1 MGSISLKN
9 TKKRSSIQRVFTSN
23 ANKKEMNL
31 TYSGKNS
38 FPIKKVSSLISLRDI
53 KTNSNEL
60 SYESN
65 NITKLSIQKK
75 ANLKNDKNE
84 SQIIKKIL
92 SNHYLFKY
100 VDNDSITKLMNKLIK
115 CKSQKGIKIYEKNKE
130 SGYFYI
136 ITKGKM
142 YYNAKNNIEE
152 KIKEYQDLNIYSPS
166 CFGDYEL
173 INNISRLCDV
183 ITEEECIFY
192 ALKKDDLLDI
202 LFNVRK
208 KNMNKIN
215 KFINENYPFLSSYP
229 EANKFLINSITIYN
243 FNKSGVLISNSFDE
257 MINNNIFIISDGEV
271 DIIYKQE
278 IAKVL
283 RKGDIIGY
291 RELILNDGYL
301 RNIYLASKT
310 DDVELYSIS
319 YNSIISFL
327 KENYYIND
335 VLFFIFCFCWKKS
348 QFLNELDVNTLYK
361 IFPFFKMESYG
372 PNEKIFKKGECL
384 TEENIV
390 IIEGNILCETKSNYE
405 AVRNE
410 ILYEKELVFSSN
422 AVLVMDDLYAF
433 PETIIL
439 RCPRQKY
446 MNVLGGKSLSDIV
459 NSNTKKKITHT
470 VIIDLLKKLNC
481 FNTSKIKVKELEKYL
496 NIEKY
501 HKKVPIINQ
510 GSTDLSK
517 IYMIKNGYVDIY
529 INNKYIRTLSMNSP
543 FGFKSIIMGNKIRT
557 ASAIA
562 NSLVEL
568 YSIDYNAFDKYVLN
582 ENPNII
588 TFLKN
593 KVYLEDET
601 VELEDLE
608 NIRLLGKGSFGF
620 VSLVRSKKTKYLYAI
635 KSIPLQKIMQLDMY
649 ECITNE
655 KNALRMLDHNFIL
668 KQVKTLKNSDNIFF
682 LNEYIKGKNLN
693 DILKEIITLN
703 KSQAQFFSASIILSI
718 EYMHSNKLI
727 HRDIKPE
734 NIMISESGYIKL
746 IDFGTVKETSSLNG
760 RTHTQIGT
768 PHYMAPEVIRGD
780 SYDNKVDYWSIG
792 ICIFEFICGKKPF
805 GNDIK
810 DPIEIYKSILND
822 KITFPNFIKDKDF
835 IYLINNMLEKDE
847 KKRIFGSDVKE
858 MEWFKDFDFK
868 GLNDMNIQAP
878 MKINLGND
886 NDDKGSSSNRNSNDY
901 LSELKNLIQKYK
913 KGKENII
920 LTDAQIQK
928 GESWLKD
935 F

>member
-1 MGSISLKN
+1 MGSTSLKS
-9 TKKRSSIQRVFTSN
+9 TKKRSSIHRVLISN
-23 ANKKEMNL
+23 AEKKDMNL

-38 FPIKKVSSLISLRDI
+38 FPIKKVSSLISIRDI
-53 KTNSNEL
+53 KTTSNDS
-60 SYESN
+60 SYEIN
-65 NITKLSIQKK
+65 NISKLIIQKK
-75 ANLKNDKNE
+75 INFKNE
-84 SQIIKKIL
+84 KTDSQIIKEVL
-92 SNHYLFKY
+92 SNHCLFEY
-100 VDNDSITKLMNKLIK
+100 VENESITKLMNKLIK

-130 SGYFYI
+130 SEYFYI

-142 YYNAKNNIEE
+142 HYNAKNSIED
-152 KIKEYQDLNIYSPS
+152 KIKENQYLNINSPS
-166 CFGDYEL
+166 SFGDYEI
-173 INNISRLCDV
+173 INDILRLCDV
-183 ITEEECIFY
+183 ITDEECIFY
-192 ALKKDDLLDI
+192 VLKKDDLLDT
-202 LFNVRK
+202 LSNVRK

-215 KFINENYPFLSSYP
+215 KFINENYPFLNSYP
-229 EANKFLINSITIYN
+229 EAIKFLTNNLIIYN
-243 FNKSGVLISNSFDE
+243 FTKSEILISNTFDE
-257 MINNNIFIISDGEV
+257 MINNNIFFISHGEV
-271 DIIYKQE
+271 DIIYKNE

-301 RNIYLASKT
+301 RNIYLATKT
-310 DDVELYSIS
+310 NDVELYSIS

-335 VLFFIFCFCWKKS
+335 ILFFVFCVCWKKS

-390 IIEGNILCETKSNYE
+390 IIEGNILCEGKSNYE

-410 ILYEKELVFSSN
+410 ILYEKELVFNSN

-439 RCPRQKY
+439 RCPREKY
-446 MNVLGGKSLSDIV
+446 KNILGGKCLSDIV

-470 VIIDLLKKLNC
+470 IIVDLLKKLNC

-496 NIEKY
+496 NLEKY
-501 HKKVPIINQ
+501 TKKVAIINQ

-517 IYMIKNGYVDIY
+517 IYMIKSGYVDIY

-568 YSIDYNAFDKYVLN
+568 YSIDYNAFDKYVLK
-582 ENPNII
+582 EYPNII

-593 KVYLEDET
+593 KIYLEDET

-620 VSLVRSKKTKYLYAI
+620 VSLVRSKKTKFLYAI

-693 DILKEIITLN
+693 DILKELITLN
-703 KSQAQFFSASIILSI
+703 KIQAQFFSASIILSI
-718 EYMHSNKLI
+718 EYMHTNKLI

-734 NIMISESGYIKL
+734 NIMISETGYIKL

-760 RTHTQIGT
+760 RTHTKIGT
-768 PHYMAPEVIRGD
+768 PHYMAPEVVRGD

-810 DPIEIYKSILND
+810 DPMEIYKSILND
-822 KITFPNFIKDKDF
+822 KITFPNFIKDKQ
-835 IYLINNMLEKDE
+835 IPL
-847 KKRIFGSDVKE
+847 
-858 MEWFKDFDFK
+858 
-868 GLNDMNIQAP
+868 
-878 MKINLGND
+878 KINFGND

-901 LSELKNLIQKYK
+901 LSELKQLIHKYK

-928 GESWLKD
+928 AESWLKD

>member
-1 MGSISLKN
+1 MGSTSLKN
-9 TKKRSSIQRVFTSN
+9 IKKKSSIARVLTSKQE
-23 ANKKEMNL
+23 KKGMNQ

-38 FPIKKVSSLISLRDI
+38 FPIKKVSSLISIRDI
-53 KTNSNEL
+53 KKNPIES
-60 SYESN
+60 SYEIN
-65 NITKLSIQKK
+65 NILKLTIQKNINFK
-75 ANLKNDKNE
+75 NEKND
-84 SQIIKKIL
+84 SQIIKNAL

-100 VDNDSITKLMNKLIK
+100 VDNDYITKLMNKLIK
-115 CKSQKGIKIYEKNKE
+115 CKSQKEIKIYEKNNE
-130 SGYFYI
+130 SEYFYI

-142 YYNAKNNIEE
+142 HYNAKNNIED
-152 KIKEYQDLNIYSPS
+152 KIKEYQDLNINSSS
-166 CFGDYEL
+166 CFCDYEI
-173 INNISRLCDV
+173 INDFSRLCDV
-183 ITEEECIFY
+183 ITDEECIFY
-192 ALKKDDLLDI
+192 VLKKDELLNT
-202 LFNVRK
+202 LSYVRK
-208 KNMNKIN
+208 KKLNNIN
-215 KFINENYPFLSSYP
+215 KFINENYPFLNSYP
-229 EANKFLINSITIYN
+229 EANKFLINAITIYN
-243 FNKSGVLISNSFDE
+243 FNKSVFLISNSFDE
-257 MINNNIFIISDGEV
+257 MINNNIFFVSEGEIE
-271 DIIYKQE
+271 IIYKHE
-278 IAKVL
+278 IAKCL
-283 RKGDIIGY
+283 RKGDLIGY

-301 RNIYLASKT
+301 RNIYLATKT
-310 DDVELYSIS
+310 NNVELYSIS
-319 YNSIISFL
+319 YNSIKSFL
-327 KENYYIND
+327 KEDYYIND
-335 VLFFIFCFCWKKS
+335 VLFFVFCICWKKS
-348 QFLNELDVNTLYK
+348 QYLNELDVNTLYK
-361 IFPFFKMESYG
+361 IFPLFKMESYG
-372 PNEKIFKKGECL
+372 PNEKIFKKGDCL
-384 TEENIV
+384 NEENIV
-390 IIEGNILCETKSNYE
+390 IIEGNILCENKNNYE

-410 ILYEKELVFSSN
+410 ILYEKELVFGSN
-422 AVLVMDDLYAF
+422 AVLLMDDLFAF

-439 RCPRQKY
+439 RCPREKY
-446 MNVLGGKSLSDIV
+446 KNILGGKSLSDII
-459 NSNTKKKITHT
+459 NSNIKKKTTHT

-481 FNTSKIKVKELEKYL
+481 FNISKIKVNELEKYL
-496 NIEKY
+496 NFEKY

-510 GSTDLSK
+510 GSSDLSK
-517 IYMIKNGYVDIY
+517 FYMIKNGYVDIY

-543 FGFKSIIMGNKIRT
+543 FGFKSIIMGNKLRT

-568 YSIDYNAFDKYVLN
+568 YSIDFNAFDKYVIK
-582 ENPNII
+582 ENPNIL

-593 KVYLEDET
+593 KIYLEDET
-601 VELEDLE
+601 IELEDLE

-620 VSLVRSKKTKYLYAI
+620 VSLVRSKKTKFLYAI

-682 LNEYIKGKNLN
+682 LNEYIKGKHLN
-693 DILKEIITLN
+693 DILKEMITLN

-718 EYMHSNKLI
+718 EYMHINKLI

-734 NIMISESGYIKL
+734 NIMISETGYIKL

-760 RTHTQIGT
+760 RTHTKIGT

-810 DPIEIYKSILND
+810 DPVEIYKSILND
-822 KITFPNFIKDKDF
+822 KINFPNFVKDKDF
-835 IYLINNMLEKDE
+835 IFLINSMLEKDE
-847 KKRIFGSDVKE
+847 NKRIFGSEVKDLG
-858 MEWFKDFDFK
+858 WFKDFDFK
-868 GLNDMNIQAP
+868 NLSDMNIQVP
-878 MKINLGND
+878 LKINFGND
-886 NDDKGSSSNRNSNDY
+886 NDDKGNYGKNSNDY